1 MSFFS
6 EVEKTI
12 ERTFRKWTEKAFGPA
27 DSDELLMVHRAILD
41 EIEGKVQI
49 IQRGQRL
56 FPYNHLMVRL
66 VSPEAEKRALFQAA
80 FAQEHRLENDIREA
94 LQGAGCTVA
103 GGFAV
108 EVETAEEGAKGFEI
122 SYAIRDVP
130 VTAVVTTEPAPAAA
144 AVPASE
150 AETVRLAV
158 PAAAAAPPA
167 PLAVGRL
174 TVVRGKTE
182 QESYT
187 IEKPR
192 TNIGRMQELTDSQ
205 QRIVRRN
212 DIVFEEG
219 GDDANATV
227 SRAHATIR
235 FDAAARQYRICDD
248 ESEYGTRIF
257 REGRSM
263 EVPAGNR
270 RGERLC
276 AGDEIYIG
284 RACLRFEQ

>member
-6 EVEKTI
+6 DVEKTI

-27 DSDELLMVHRAILD
+27 DSDELLMVHRAILE

-56 FPYNHLMVRL
+56 FPYNHLTVRL

-94 LQGAGCTVA
+94 LLGAGCTLA

-108 EVETAEEGAKGFEI
+108 DVETAEEGAKGFAI

-130 VTAVVTTEPAPAAA
+130 AAVVVAENEHVPVAAP
-144 AVPASE
+144 PSE
-150 AETVRLAV
+150 AETVRMAV
-158 PAAAAAPPA
+158 PAADAPHVA
-167 PLAVGRL
+167 LACGRL
-174 TVVRGKTE
+174 TVVRGKTAE
-182 QESYT
+182 ESYT
-187 IEKPR
+187 IERPR

-257 REGRSM
+257 REGRSI

>member
-12 ERTFRKWTEKAFGPA
+12 ERAFRKWTERAFGPA
-27 DSDELLMVHRAILD
+27 QSDELLLVHRAILE
-41 EIEGKVQI
+41 EIEGKIQT

-56 FPYNHLMVRL
+56 FPYNYLRVRL
-66 VSPEAEKRALFQAA
+66 VSQEPERRALFQAA
-80 FAQEHRLENDIREA
+80 FAQDRRLENDIRES
-94 LQGAGCTVA
+94 LQGAGCA
-103 GGFAV
+103 LPAGFAV
-108 EVETAEEGAKGFEI
+108 DVETAEEGPKGFEI
-122 SYAIRDVP
+122 AYAIREAPSVP
-130 VTAVVTTEPAPAAA
+130 APAPAPAQEPEPAPA
-144 AVPASE
+144 P
-150 AETVRLAV
+150 
-158 PAAAAAPPA
+158 
-167 PLAVGRL
+167 GRL
-174 TVVRGKTE
+174 VVVRGKAA
-182 QESYT
+182 QDIYT
-187 IEKPR
+187 IEKAR

-212 DIVFEEG
+212 DVVFEEG

-227 SRAHATIR
+227 SRAHAHIR
-235 FDAAARQYRICDD
+235 FDRPSHQYRICDD

-257 REGRSM
+257 REGRSI

-276 AGDEIYIG
+276 AGDEIYVG

>member
-12 ERTFRKWTEKAFGPA
+12 ERGFRKWTERAFGPA
-27 DSDELLMVHRAILD
+27 QSDELLLVHRAILE
-41 EIEGKVQI
+41 EIEGKIQI

-56 FPYNHLMVRL
+56 FPYNYLCVRL
-66 VSPEAEKRALFQAA
+66 VSPEPERRALFQAA
-80 FAQEHRLENDIREA
+80 FAQDRRLENDIREC
-94 LQGAGCTVA
+94 LQGAGCALPT
-103 GGFAV
+103 GFAV
-108 EVETAEEGAKGFEI
+108 DVETAEEGPKGFEI
-122 SYAIRDVP
+122 VYAIRATPAVP
-130 VTAVVTTEPAPAAA
+130 APAPAPQPEPEPAPA
-144 AVPASE
+144 P
-150 AETVRLAV
+150 
-158 PAAAAAPPA
+158 
-167 PLAVGRL
+167 GRL
-174 TVVRGKTE
+174 LVVRGKAA

-192 TNIGRMQELTDSQ
+192 INIGRMQELTDSQ

-227 SRAHATIR
+227 SRAHAHIR
-235 FDAAARQYRICDD
+235 FDRPSGQYRICDD
-248 ESEYGTRIF
+248 ESEFGTRIF
-257 REGRSM
+257 REGRSI

-276 AGDEIYIG
+276 AGDEVYVG